1 MVSSS
6 TLGRL
11 STQTMAFSGTAAR
24 FGRNFHRQFSP
35 HFIVTTGPWRFAR
48 CLCEQTPLCSQFKAA
63 LLFAVPADWRGC
75 SSRFNVAVESCVVS
89 RGLVMRGAPLDFS
102 ASSPHQTNSARQAS
116 SRTSPHG
123 GRTFVLSGLKLS
135 VWIISGLFKGYCPGV
150 ALVLGTMCHWQV
162 LREGTHFYLLRLRY
176 FVSSSGFVFFAAL
189 WRLPQPCCVTAGS
202 VSSGTGLG
210 SVPGL
215 LTLESRADSWS
226 QLDELCTI
234 RSKKITDLTGA
245 VFMFFEIVKSAI
257 IVIGCGFIFELV

>member
-176 FVSSSGFVFFAAL
+176 FVSSSGFVFLQHCGGCRNLAASRLGVFLLALVWARFRVYSL
-189 WRLPQPCCVTAGS
+189 WRVVQILGLSWMSCVPFDRKR
-202 VSSGTGLG
+202 L
-210 SVPGL
+210 
-215 LTLESRADSWS
+215 
-226 QLDELCTI
+226 QI
-234 RSKKITDLTGA
+234 
-245 VFMFFEIVKSAI
+245 
-257 IVIGCGFIFELV
+257 